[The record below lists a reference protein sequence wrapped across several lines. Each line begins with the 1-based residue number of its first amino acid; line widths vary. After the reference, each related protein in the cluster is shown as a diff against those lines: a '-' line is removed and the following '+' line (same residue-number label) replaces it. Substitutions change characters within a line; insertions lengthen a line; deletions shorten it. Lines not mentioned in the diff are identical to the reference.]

1 MEAIAQ
7 KNTAAKSGKKA
18 KTPAPATTDGQS
30 YERNILVPLSL
41 LVLSADNVGKTGR
54 DEVDE
59 LAALIDSQG
68 LLQPLLVKEEQRGE
82 ILTGNYEVV
91 AGGRRLR
98 ALKLLAKKKRITK
111 NELIECKRI
120 DPDAAIEV
128 SIAENSGRVEMHP
141 ADEFEAFKR
150 LIDAGKPLEDVAA
163 RFGVSPLTVK
173 RRLRLANVSP
183 VLIAKYRADELSL
196 EHLMVMAITDDHQ
209 LQESVWENASQ
220 WERTPGHLRQ
230 KLMQNEL
237 EYKRSPLAKFVG
249 LEAYEQAG
257 GYVRRD
263 LFSADGEGVY
273 IADPALLRSLA
284 EEKLRVL
291 GEEVKA
297 EGWQWVQV
305 RESFM
310 YHERSAYGRTPA
322 APREATQEEADML
335 AALDKEADEI
345 AAKLEKLEEADDY
358 GDEYEALCERSD
370 EIDTQRETIKD
381 GMFYVS
387 KEAMAQSGAVLTL
400 DGSGNVEVHR
410 GLIKPEDRATAAKAL
425 GQPDDGT
432 GLPAKKA
439 KPEFSEKLMFK
450 LSAHRTAVMQTAMA
464 SNARV
469 ALVAVVHALLTATFC
484 HYGMDSKVKVRGTS
498 SRYLLTSKAEDMK
511 DSRAWQEMEAK
522 REALEARL
530 PQEGSEYFGWLMT
543 LTNEELLELLAY
555 CAAITIDATT
565 GKADEKPASELFAAL
580 NIDMA
585 DYWTPTA
592 ASYLAD
598 VPKAKV
604 IEAVADS
611 LGAEATAGLDK
622 MKKAELLGSAEH
634 KLAGQRWLPTP
645 LRP

>member
-1 MEAIAQ
+1 METIAQ
-7 KNTAAKSGKKA
+7 TSTAAKFGKKA
-18 KTPAPATTDGQS
+18 KTPAPAAPESQS

-54 DEVDE
+54 DDVDE
-59 LAALIDSQG
+59 LAALIDALG

-98 ALKLLAKKKRITK
+98 ALKQLAKKKRIQK
-111 NELIECKRI
+111 DELIECKRI

-150 LIDAGKPLEDVAA
+150 LTDAGKSAEDIAA

-183 VLIAKYRADELSL
+183 VLIAKYRADAMSL
-196 EHLMVMAITDDHQ
+196 EHLMALAITDDHQ
-209 LQESVWENASQ
+209 LQESVWENASN
-220 WERTPGHLRQ
+220 WERSPAQLRQ

-263 LFSADGEGVY
+263 LFSSDGEGVY
-273 IADPALLRSLA
+273 IADAALLRKLA
-284 EEKLRVL
+284 EDKLRLL
-291 GEEVKA
+291 GEEIKA

-305 RESFM
+305 RESFQ
-310 YHERSAYGRTPA
+310 YHERSAYGRTPTTA
-322 APREATQEEADML
+322 REATQEEADKL
-335 AALDKEADEI
+335 AALDKEAGKI
-345 AAKLEKLEEADDY
+345 AAKLEKLEEAEDY
-358 GDEYEALCERSD
+358 GDDYDGLCERA
-370 EIDTQRETIKD
+370 EAIDTQREAIKD
-381 GMFYVS
+381 GMFYVAE
-387 KEAMAQSGAVLTL
+387 EAMAQSGAVLTL

-410 GLIKPEDRATAAKAL
+410 GLIKPEDRATVAKTL
-425 GQPDDGT
+425 GQPDDGAA
-432 GLPAKKA
+432 LPAKKA
-439 KPEFSEKLMFK
+439 KPEYSERLMFK
-450 LSAHRTAVMQTAMA
+450 LSAHRTAAMQAAMA
-464 SNARV
+464 NNARV
-469 ALVAVVHALLTATFC
+469 ALVAVVHALVTATFS
-484 HYGMDSKVKVRGTS
+484 HYSTGSKVKVRGTS
-498 SRYLLTSKAEDMK
+498 SRHLLSSKAEDMK
-511 DSRAWQEMEAK
+511 DCRAWQEMEA
-522 REALEARL
+522 RRAALEARL
-530 PQEGSEYFGWLMT
+530 PQEDGEYFGWMMT
-543 LTNEELLELLAY
+543 LPEAELLELLAF
-555 CAAITIDATT
+555 CAAETIDATT
-565 GKADEKPASELFAAL
+565 GTAEEKPAADLFAAL
-580 NIDMA
+580 DLDMA

-598 VPKAKV
+598 VPKAKA

-611 LGAEATAGLDK
+611 VGAAATAGMDK
-622 MKKAELLGSAEH
+622 LKKAELLASAETR
-634 KLAGQRWLPTP
+634 LAGRRWLPAP